1 MLSFQ
6 NLEKLLQTGKFRL
19 LGAMVIIMHVL
30 QSLTYYEICL
40 RQHMTFQEVKYI
52 FLSDLKEVMCHL
64 VIVWLIGCGIVVQ
77 ELIIYSGRE
86 SVYGLSKMRAQR
98 VLHS

>member
-6 NLEKLLQTGKFRL
+6 NLERLLQTGKFRL

-30 QSLTYYEICL
+30 QSLTNYEICL
-40 RQHMTFQEVKYI
+40 RQYMNFPEVKYVC
-52 FLSDLKEVMCHL
+52 LSDCLKEVMCHL

-86 SVYGLSKMRAQR
+86 SVQPCMVCQK
-98 VLHS
+98 